1 MNEEMQKF
9 LRIEHANLNKLFSD
23 IKKKRQVLKEC
34 LSSLNVAMLLVKT
47 F

>member
-23 IKKKRQVLKEC
+23 IKKKDK
-34 LSSLNVAMLLVKT
+34 S
-47 F
+47 